1 MAEVQAIGAYPG
13 IIWFT
18 SIDMTII
25 MIVRLIKNKK
35 YPVFLSCISAYFCGL
50 THLVLSTYLPRKQVY
65 LSQLA
70 SQRIW
75 PRPKFLKGPLH
86 LFRNWITKRRAG
98 RPSTKKKRTTNRYFY
113 PSPIFRDISS
123 FPRAMD
129 EKIIFR
135 LKSNWANVSV
145 EVGYITWQG
154 LPGARR
160 KEMQTLSMWTQQMLF
175 SP

>member
-1 MAEVQAIGAYPG
+1 
-13 IIWFT
+13 
-18 SIDMTII
+18 MTII

-75 PRPKFLKGPLH
+75 PRPKFLKGPFH
-86 LFRNWITKRRAG
+86 LFRIWITKQRAG

-129 EKIIFR
+129 EKNNFQTKEQLSKCQCGSRVYNLAGPPWGKEERNANSVNVDPTNVIFSIDGNR
-135 LKSNWANVSV
+135 SL
-145 EVGYITWQG
+145 E
-154 LPGARR
+154 
-160 KEMQTLSMWTQQMLF
+160 
-175 SP
+175 